1 MFNENLRTLR
11 KQKGFTQDELA
22 LKVNVVRQTISK
34 WEKGLSVPD
43 ADVLQRLAQVLD
55 VEVSQL
61 LGAEIIEEN
70 NNNEIAQ
77 QLSRI
82 NEQLVVKNKRTGRIW
97 KTVGI
102 VLLVIVLLNVLLG
115 IAGMIGYIALIPQ
128 ESSYVI
134 EESEEIED
142 LEEVE
147 QEE

>member
-1 MFNENLRTLR
+1 MFNENLKTLR

-43 ADVLQRLAQVLD
+43 ADALQKLAQVLD

-70 NNNEIAQ
+70 NSNEIAQ

-82 NEQLVVKNKRTGRIW
+82 NEQLVVKNKRAGRIW
-97 KTVGI
+97 KIIGI
-102 VLLVIVLLNVLLG
+102 ILLVTLVLNLLLA
-115 IAGMIGYIALIPQ
+115 IAGVIGYNALVPV
-128 ESSYVI
+128 EDSYVI
-134 EESEEIED
+134 EEAEERED
-142 LEEVE
+142 LEETE
-147 QEE
+147 

>member
-1 MFNENLRTLR
+1 MFNENLKTLR
-11 KQKGFTQDELA
+11 KQKRFTQDELA

-142 LEEVE
+142 LEEIE

>member
-1 MFNENLRTLR
+1 MFNENLKILR

-70 NNNEIAQ
+70 NNEIAQ
-77 QLSRI
+77 QLARI
-82 NEQLVVKNKRTGRIW
+82 NEQLVVKNKRASRIW
-97 KTVGI
+97 KIIGI
-102 VLLVIVLLNVLLG
+102 ILLVTLVFNLLLVILG
-115 IAGMIGYIALIPQ
+115 AMGYSALIPQ
-128 ESSYVI
+128 DSSY
-134 EESEEIED
+134 EIEASETIEY
-142 LEEVE
+142 LEDTK